1 MFVMSADGSN
11 VRRLTYEGDYNAAP
25 GLVASR
31 KLDCLRLPDGPA
43 VVQALHRVAGRTKTR
58 SSDNGPGIDD
68 SPSWSP
74 DGRHITFS
82 STVDGKSHI
91 YMVDTDG
98 KDLER
103 ITFGGTHNSSPSWSP
118 AL

>member
-1 MFVMSADGSN
+1 MSADGSN

-25 GLVASR
+25 AWSPRGNWIAYVCRTAQ
-31 KLDCLRLPDGPA
+31 RLYKICI
-43 VVQALHRVAGRTKTR
+43 L
-58 SSDNGPGIDD
+58 
-68 SPSWSP
+68 SP
-74 DGRHITFS
+74 DGQKRVQVTTGPGSMTRRPGLPTAGIS
-82 STVDGKSHI
+82 RSVRPVDGKSHI

-98 KDLER
+98 KGLER